1 MTETAILPKNVD
13 LSPRERDHFLSQ
25 VREMERQGF
34 DFDGA
39 EASLVVLA
47 RRFKANYRPPFKVLE
62 FESIVLNKGPAGPSS
77 EAVIK
82 VKAGDKIKKEISGG
96 NGPVNALD
104 RALRKALSVSYPGI
118 TGIFLQDYR
127 VSILNGENGTA
138 STVRVL
144 IEFSDDKER
153 WVSVGCSAN
162 IIVASMQ
169 ALKDGLEY
177 KLA

>member
-1 MTETAILPKNVD
+1 MTKSVVFPENVD
-13 LSPRERDHFLSQ
+13 LSPRERNHFLSQ

-39 EASLVVLA
+39 EASLTVLA
-47 RRFKANYRPPFKVLE
+47 RHFRANYRSPFEILE
-62 FESIVLNKGPAGPSS
+62 FESIVLNKGSAGPSS

-82 VKAGDKIKKEISGG
+82 VKVGEKTEKEISGG

-104 RALRKALSVSYPGI
+104 RALRKALFVSYPEVTDI
-118 TGIFLQDYR
+118 LLRDYR
-127 VSILNGENGTA
+127 VSILDGENGTA
-138 STVRVL
+138 SMVRVL
-144 IEFSDDKER
+144 IDFSDNKER
-153 WVSVGCSAN
+153 WVTVGCSVN
-162 IIVASMQ
+162 IIVASIQ